1 MASPSCLP
9 LSLAWL
15 RILPSVSAC
24 SHSYG
29 HCQQDAPNN
38 VQLQPSAGLIKTT
51 PRRRPTR
58 LVLTAFS
65 HVPPDCSVRHPT
77 AATDQSVATASH
89 PFIALTT
96 GTGVPARRSGSVC
109 ETQNS
114 SPLQPCYSIVT
125 QWREIASHVAPRFP
139 GQPCS
144 PRRPFVF
151 AVIDARLQMARLP
164 TPPSAYLGA
173 NNTKHW
179 TEEVRDTELLDAATI
194 QSSRDARP
202 SLLFPTIHPFD
213 HGMQLAAGC
222 LPPSPMARP
231 GTAGSML
238 SPALESTRPAA
249 HPHSEFRL
257 AARPPYHG
265 YGEGVVIDTRVLSTV
280 KPRPPTHVPS
290 FEGGHLGKCPG
301 GR

>member
-1 MASPSCLP
+1 MSHLICDISIAGETFICAETPTRHPRLASLC
-9 LSLAWL
+9 LAWL

-38 VQLQPSAGLIKTT
+38 VQLQPSAGLINFFSNI
-51 PRRRPTR
+51 RRRPTR
-58 LVLTAFS
+58 LALTAFS

-109 ETQNS
+109 ETRNS
-114 SPLQPCYSIVT
+114 PPLQPCYSIVT

-164 TPPSAYLGA
+164 TPLLRILALTTRSTGPKRSGIPSFS
-173 NNTKHW
+173 TPPP
-179 TEEVRDTELLDAATI
+179 
-194 QSSRDARP
+194 SSPAVTHVLPPRCFFRP
-202 SLLFPTIHPFD
+202 SIRPRY
-213 HGMQLAAGC
+213 AAC
-222 LPPSPMARP
+222 CWM
-231 GTAGSML
+231 
-238 SPALESTRPAA
+238 PAPIPDGKAWNE
-249 HPHSEFRL
+249 RL
-257 AARPPYHG
+257 NA
-265 YGEGVVIDTRVLSTV
+265 
-280 KPRPPTHVPS
+280 
-290 FEGGHLGKCPG
+290 
-301 GR
+301 